1 MSIDWE
7 SFRKEAERSMKTARL
22 PPTWRPEREGDMLM
36 GVIVD
41 ITPNP
46 WDKTV
51 KALIIR
57 TPDGREYMTPRNQTL
72 VSLIDY
78 WKPEV
83 GDLIAIRYDGL
94 GVKKPGKNPPKI
106 FSMYVKRLQER
117 IPAPAPRPPTE
128 EEVEEMEAAIETP
141 ETQEET
147 EEIIRAAREAMKPAP
162 APQPQTPEI
171 PEDAEA
177 AKEYVLKEV
186 LPAMGG
192 LIHQKKLDK
201 LLQQK
206 GFKATTQD
214 LVSTFGGEL
223 VMDKYGYVKAAG
235 GPKK

>member
-1 MSIDWE
+1 MSNIDWE
-7 SFRKEAERSMKTARL
+7 AFRKEAERSMKTARL

-41 ITPNP
+41 IRPNP
-46 WDKTV
+46 WDKTINT
-51 KALIIR
+51 LIIR
-57 TPDGREYMTPRNQTL
+57 TPDGKEFMTPRNQTL

-78 WKPEV
+78 WKPEI

-106 FSMYVKRLQER
+106 FSMYVKRVQER
-117 IPAPAPRPPTE
+117 IPAPRPPAE

-141 ETQEET
+141 ETEEET

-162 APQPQTPEI
+162 APQPEI
-171 PEDAEA
+171 DVEEVEV
-177 AKEYVLKEV
+177 AKEYVLNEV

-192 LIHQKKLDK
+192 LIHEKKLDK

-206 GFKATTQD
+206 GFKVTTRNI
-214 LVSTFGGEL
+214 VSTFGGEL
-223 VMDKYGYVKAAG
+223 IMDKYGYVKAAG
-235 GPKK
+235 GARK